1 MLSLESLDDVQY
13 GKNEPEYAQIKL
25 AGDNIKFYH
34 EGVLQ
39 NIEPDADGYYSV
51 DVSNGSCWLITI
63 D

>member
-39 NIEPDADGYYSV
+39 NIEPDADGYYSI
-51 DVSNGSCWLITI
+51 DVSNGSCWFITM